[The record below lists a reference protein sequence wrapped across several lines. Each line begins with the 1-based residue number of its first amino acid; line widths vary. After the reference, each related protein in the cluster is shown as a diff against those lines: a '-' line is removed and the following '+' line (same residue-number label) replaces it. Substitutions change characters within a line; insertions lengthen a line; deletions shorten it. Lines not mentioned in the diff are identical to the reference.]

1 MHCAFLNNYLISC
14 SHLTCCMKKIFT
26 FLVFVLATSA
36 GLNAQTGYYMI
47 AHTYAP
53 GNPGGLNQDAEFPVG
68 GGIAPGWATILA
80 GSNVAPTYSPNQTI
94 PFTFNFNG
102 APVTEYK
109 AGSSGVI
116 TFSTASTSIPAHSST
131 SFPAADIPDN
141 SVAVMGM
148 QGTQANDNIVTKTF
162 GTAPNRQH
170 WIQYSSYSIAAGASC
185 WTYWSIV
192 LEEGTNKI
200 YIVDQRYANCTTQF
214 GIGIKIDATTSIG
227 PSGTV
232 APLGGTDAGAAT
244 NHYYEFIP
252 GVQPALGAKLA
263 SSALS
268 PFVYLNAP
276 NTIAGR
282 ILNLGSTAITSGSL
296 HYNVNGGAPITQALT
311 GLNVAGGTMYNF
323 SHGTPLSVTTAGTY
337 TISMWMSNING
348 AGVNTDTL
356 TVSVSAL
363 ASVITDLVVFEHFT
377 NASCGPCAAQN
388 PGLEAV
394 MNNNKLKAT
403 SIKYHVS
410 WPGVDPMYSFNTTDP
425 TSRVNYYG
433 VSGVPAVRLGANA
446 SMSPSQVTQVA
457 IDNYAN
463 NMPVAFTY
471 TVNTRIEN
479 NVLHVDGSVIRNIGI
494 NASDLRLHI
503 VLTEDPINYATPPGT
518 NGEKDFPSVVRKLI
532 PDQNGTNLGNG
543 ENSTPFNYTYTL
555 PSNFIQD
562 RLFVVV
568 FVQANAAKIA
578 YKGAKIKV
586 GASMA
591 SSVQN
596 DALVSGSFDVYPN
609 PVASQAVLNLNL
621 VRNSEVMVDIMNI
634 AGQKVHSVNLGEL
647 LEGTH
652 SHTLDM
658 SNLAA
663 GMYYIQTSMN
673 DQIEIKRIV
682 KQ

>member
-1 MHCAFLNNYLISC
+1 
-14 SHLTCCMKKIFT
+14 MKKLFT
-26 FLVFVLATSA
+26 LLAFVLASSL
-36 GLNAQTGYYMI
+36 GLQAQTGYYMI
-47 AHTYAP
+47 SHTYAP

-68 GGIAPGWATILA
+68 GGIAPGWATILT

-102 APVTEYK
+102 APVTQYK

-116 TFSTASTSIPAHSST
+116 TFTTASTSIPAHSST
-131 SFPAADIPDN
+131 TFPSADIPDN
-141 SVAVMGM
+141 SVAIMGLE
-148 QGTQANDNIVTKTF
+148 GTQANDNIVTKTF

-185 WTYWSIV
+185 WTYWAVV

-200 YIVDQRYANCTTQF
+200 YIVDQRYANCSTQF
-214 GIGIKIDATTSIG
+214 GIGVKIDATTSVG

-232 APLGGTDAGAAT
+232 PPLAGTDAGGAT

-263 SSALS
+263 SSTMPS
-268 PFVYLNAP
+268 FVYLNAP
-276 NTIAGR
+276 STVAGR
-282 ILNLGSTAITSGSL
+282 ILNLGATAITSGSL
-296 HYNVNGGAPITQALT
+296 HYNVNGGAAVTQALT

-323 SHGTPLSVTTAGTY
+323 SHGTPLTLTTAGSY
-337 TISMWMSNING
+337 TLRMWMSNING

-356 TVSVSAL
+356 TVTISAIS
-363 ASVITDLVVFEHFT
+363 SVITDLVVFEHFT

-403 SIKYHVS
+403 SVKYHVS

-425 TSRVNYYG
+425 TARVNYYG
-433 VSGVPAVRLGANA
+433 VTGVPAVRLGANA

-463 NMPVAFTY
+463 NMPAAFTY
-471 TVNTRIEN
+471 AVNTRIEN
-479 NVLHVDGSVIRNIGI
+479 NVLRVDGSVIRNIGI

-503 VLTEDPINYATPPGT
+503 ILTEDPINFATAPGT

-532 PDQNGTNLGNG
+532 PNQNGTDIGNG
-543 ENSTPFNYTYTL
+543 EISTPFDYSYNL
-555 PSNFIQD
+555 PPSFIQD

-568 FVQANAAKIA
+568 FVQANAAKVA

-586 GASMA
+586 GSSLA
-591 SSVQN
+591 SSVKN
-596 DALVSGSFDVYPN
+596 NALVSGSFEVYPN
-609 PVASQAVLNLNL
+609 PVTSDAIINLNL
-621 VRNSEVMVDIMNI
+621 VRNSEVTVDIMNI
-634 AGQKVHSVNLGEL
+634 AGQKVHSSNLGEL
-647 LEGTH
+647 LAGPH